1 MVTFDY
7 KKTPITQI
15 ADYIIMYA
23 AKSGAS
29 DIHFDPKENG
39 LMVRIRIDG
48 DLQDYTLIPPDYE
61 RNLTT
66 RLKLLANMNITESRL
81 PQDGAIKRQ
90 FGKLYL
96 DMRAS
101 SLPTN
106 EGEKIVIRILDYSR
120 SLQGLE
126 HLGFSHTNF
135 EKLKRMIQV
144 PNGIILVT
152 GATGTGKSTTT
163 YSILQALNKP
173 ETNIIT
179 VEDPIEM
186 NIEGMNQVQVNSE
199 IGLDFATVLRSILRQ
214 DPNIILI
221 GEIRDSETAK
231 IAVRASITG
240 HLVLSTIH
248 TNNSLST
255 IERLLDMD
263 VERYLLSSALTGIIS
278 QRLAKMLCPKC
289 KIEREATPYE
299 KKIFKKVLKEDIEKL
314 YDANHDGCDYCHN
327 GYKGR
332 IAVQEV
338 LEIDDEIRDAL
349 NNEKLEKEDLREM
362 VYTSNVITLLQD
374 GLEKVLEGITSF
386 DEIYRIIEIDS
397 DITEDYGAELTEAN
411 KERLK
416 QEKQNKVKEETNS
429 EVTDSAKAINSDDKT
444 TAVDE
449 AATASAN
456 SQNVESIINKID
468 KKEEKS
474 DIIITPP
481 MIPAYTEN
489 DDYNN
494 DANVEQSSNIN
505 STTIDIPSVQNNQNE
520 IKNEDSNDS
529 SFLSNVNG
537 TNNDTNENAL
547 YNTNSLAV
555 PSVPETNYTNE
566 NMNNENISESN
577 DEPNSDSTISDG
589 TNDIE
594 TPSVPESNSTD
605 ENVNNDNVSENND
618 EPNSDSTIFYGTN
631 NVEVPSVP
639 VSNSTDENMNNDN
652 VSESN
657 SEPNSDSTIF
667 YGTNDIEAPSVPES
681 NSTDENIND
690 DNNHGDEINFSPLS
704 SNENTISEPTLSLL
718 TELPQNYNQMDSS
731 DQVNLQP
738 TISTI
743 NDATTPTLIE
753 GQTESEPTLIE
764 NN

>member
-349 NNEKLEKEDLREM
+349 NDEKLEKEDLREM

-386 DEIYRIIEIDS
+386 EEIYRIIEIDS

-468 KKEEKS
+468 KNEEKS

-505 STTIDIPSVQNNQNE
+505 STTIDIPSVQNNQND

-529 SFLSNVNG
+529 LLSNVNG
-537 TNNDTNENAL
+537 TNNGTNENAL

-566 NMNNENISESN
+566 NISESN
-577 DEPNSDSTISDG
+577 DEPNSDVTIS
-589 TNDIE
+589 
-594 TPSVPESNSTD
+594 
-605 ENVNNDNVSENND
+605 
-618 EPNSDSTIFYGTN
+618 YGTN
-631 NVEVPSVP
+631 NVE
-639 VSNSTDENMNNDN
+639 
-652 VSESN
+652 
-657 SEPNSDSTIF
+657 
-667 YGTNDIEAPSVPES
+667 APSIPES
-681 NSTDENIND
+681 NSTDENINNDNVFENNNEPNSDSTISYSTNNVETPFIPDSNSTNENVND
-690 DNNHGDEINFSPLS
+690 DSNHGDEINFSPLS
-704 SNENTISEPTLSLL
+704 SNENAISEPTLSLL
-718 TELPQNYNQMDSS
+718 TELPQNYNQIDNS